1 VRGVGGW
8 GSRKK
13 EGGRSLFF
21 SPSHPSL
28 IHLTSYHSPPLL
40 FHSYHNFLT
49 PDETAH
55 LIALAKPYMAK
66 SRVVDNVSGEEK
78 PSK

>member
-1 VRGVGGW
+1 M
-8 GSRKK
+8 S
-13 EGGRSLFF
+13 
-21 SPSHPSL
+21 
-28 IHLTSYHSPPLL
+28 SPPPPSIIT
-40 FHSYHNFLT
+40 SYHNFLT

-55 LIALAKPYMAK
+55 LIGLAKPYMAK